1 MLHAIRVTGSTFLS
15 ASLQN
20 MAVTRVKIVILT
32 RLRRNHFD
40 IFTFLTSVMKTE
52 VSATARHV
60 RKEAQRSTSH

>member
-1 MLHAIRVTGSTFLS
+1 
-15 ASLQN
+15 